1 MGDSDADMVA
11 KVAGGN
17 RGGLDALKTDKPP
30 TWDGKK
36 TSYTA
41 WWYLMYPFLLLCR
54 LGPTLRGSNRGLKDS
69 KDDSER
75 TTYEMLNLYLWR
87 LLVRSISN
95 DTAAGQAL
103 HLQIQDDFKRDLDG
117 YELTR
122 YIEAYSHWVT

>member
-36 TSYTA
+36 TSYTG

-87 LLVRSISN
+87 LLVRSILN
-95 DTAAGQAL
+95 DTSSA
-103 HLQIQDDFKRDLDG
+103 R
-117 YELTR
+117 
-122 YIEAYSHWVT
+122 

>member
-1 MGDSDADMVA
+1 MPFVESKTLCVGTRHTQRMGDSDADMVA

-54 LGPTLRGSNRGLKDS
+54 LGPLGKAEWPFCKEG
-69 KDDSER
+69 
-75 TTYEMLNLYLWR
+75 
-87 LLVRSISN
+87 
-95 DTAAGQAL
+95 
-103 HLQIQDDFKRDLDG
+103 
-117 YELTR
+117 
-122 YIEAYSHWVT
+122 